1 MVLSGFLLGRNFLNE
16 LFYCDEVFYIVSVSM
31 LDAA

>member
-1 MVLSGFLLGRNFLNE
+1 MVLSGFLLGRKFLNE
-16 LFYCDEVFYIVSVSM
+16 LFYRDEGFYIVSVST